1 LHFIYFKNPKKYK
14 CLKNMAKT
22 CFRQK
27 MIISWNY
34 GLKLVDTWFLAKL
47 KRFGNLV
54 KIDRQCWY
62 HCFFYFWGL
71 SDQKSKMILKQK
83 IPPQTP
89 PLLAP
94 PPSNPPSPRP
104 APPPPN
110 FIILWAKNC
119 HSRLFLAQLL
129 HFIYFKNPKKYKCL
143 KNRAKTCFRQKK
155 W

>member
-1 LHFIYFKNPKKYK
+1 MHFIYFKNPKKYK

-94 PPSNPPSPRP
+94 PPPPTPPLSDPPLSPPILSFFGRKI
-104 APPPPN
+104 AILGYFWPN
-110 FIILWAKNC
+110 YCILFI
-119 HSRLFLAQLL
+119 
-129 HFIYFKNPKKYKCL
+129 L
-143 KNRAKTCFRQKK
+143 KIPRNISA
-155 W
+155 